1 MSTFME
7 HIHRS
12 TDVPLF
18 EPPDE
23 MWAPVEF
30 ERDTP
35 DMVDAYRH
43 ANGAITYI
51 VHDYDGS
58 NSNPRGDEGNV
69 ATLIQCNTSCIHLDD
84 DVAGLRDAFDRFGTS
99 VGMDRYLAMFRP
111 DILHWDPEWYAGR
124 DSYGWGYV
132 TREAWEEA
140 MFPPPPGEGATR
152 EQVEDYLEPTVTTT
166 PEEAFD
172 AEVKLFGQWAEGEV
186 YGAVHVHPD
195 GDTESVWGHL
205 GYDDHKDIA
214 AQMSESPITET
225 LY

>member
-7 HIHRS
+7 HIHR

-18 EPPDE
+18 EPPDD

-30 ERDTP
+30 EPTDGC
-35 DMVDAYRH
+35 VDAYRH

-51 VHDYDGS
+51 VYDNDAS
-58 NSNPRGDEGNV
+58 HANPRDDEGNV
-69 ATLIQCNTSCIHLDD
+69 ATLIQLNDRCINL
-84 DVAGLRDAFDRFGTS
+84 DVADDRIAEAYDRFGTS

-111 DILHWDPEWYAGR
+111 DILHWDPAWSAS
-124 DSYGWGYV
+124 DSYGWGCVY
-132 TREAWEEA
+132 REAWEAA
-140 MFPPPPGEGATR
+140 MHPPPPGEGATR
-152 EQVEDYLEPTVTTT
+152 EQVEDYLEPTVTVT

-172 AEVKLFGQWAEGEV
+172 AEVELYRQWVDGEV

-195 GDTESVWGHL
+195 GDTESVWGFL

-214 AQMSESPITET
+214 AQMSASPITET